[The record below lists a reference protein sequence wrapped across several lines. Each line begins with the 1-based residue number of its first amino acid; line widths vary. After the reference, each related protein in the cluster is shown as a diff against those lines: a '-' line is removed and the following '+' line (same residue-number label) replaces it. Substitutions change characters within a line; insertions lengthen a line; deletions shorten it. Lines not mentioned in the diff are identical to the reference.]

1 MTMPAPR
8 ESHILLPRL
17 VGRVWGGDRLRVLAP
32 DAAPGGPIGEAW
44 FGDAD
49 EQPGGVLVKLLD
61 VQDRLS
67 VQVHPDD
74 TLAKVMHGSDAI
86 GKHEAW
92 VVLEAA
98 PGAELLLGRSPSV
111 TGAEITSALASGAD
125 ITPLLAHH
133 RVQRGDVFD
142 VPTGC
147 LHALMP
153 GLFIWE
159 VQQRSDR
166 TYRVADWGRSDPSR
180 PLHSKEAIRA
190 TDAAHQA
197 TRTAV
202 INWQQPGEQTLI
214 EAPHFSA
221 RAVVGPWKG
230 SITVGPQGAV
240 ATATGPIVAGGLRLG
255 SLATAHLAAG
265 RVELEVSEAAIL
277 LIAEARTV

>member
-1 MTMPAPR
+1 M
-8 ESHILLPRL
+8 
-17 VGRVWGGDRLRVLAP
+17 WGGDRLRGLASE
-32 DAAPGGPIGEAW
+32 AAPSGPIGEAW

-74 TLAKVMHGSDAI
+74 DLAKVMHGPDAI

-111 TGAEITSALASGAD
+111 SSSDITNALGSGAD
-125 ITPLLAHH
+125 ITPLLAPHAA
-133 RVQRGDVFD
+133 RRGDVFD

-166 TYRVADWGRSDPSR
+166 TYRVADWGRNDPSR
-180 PLHSKEAIRA
+180 PLHQAEALRA
-190 TDAAHQA
+190 TDATYQA
-197 TRTAV
+197 TRTTA
-202 INWQQPGEQTLI
+202 IDWGKPGEQLLV
-214 EAPHFSA
+214 ASPHFSA
-221 RAVVGPWKG
+221 RAVVGPWAGEIAVG
-230 SITVGPQGAV
+230 SHG
-240 ATATGPIVAGGLRLG
+240 ATATAIGSAAVGGVRLVN
-255 SLATAHLAAG
+255 LATAHLATGLQSIDLAAG
-265 RVELEVSEAAIL
+265 AAL
-277 LIAEARTV
+277 LIAEGR

>member
-1 MTMPAPR
+1 MTESAPR
-8 ESHILLPRL
+8 DTHPLPQRL
-17 VGRVWGGDRLRVLAP
+17 VGRVWGGDRLRGLAP
-32 DAAPGGPIGEAW
+32 DAAPSGPIGEAW

-74 TLAKVMHGSDAI
+74 DLAKVMHGADAI

-98 PGAELLLGRSPSV
+98 PGAELLLGRAPSV
-111 TGAEITSALASGAD
+111 TGADITSALTSGAD
-125 ITPLLAHH
+125 ITPLLARHAV
-133 RVQRGDVFD
+133 RRGDVFD

-166 TYRVADWGRSDPSR
+166 TYRVADWGRNDSSR
-180 PLHSKEAIRA
+180 PLHAVEAMRA
-190 TDAAHQA
+190 TDAGHQA
-197 TRTAV
+197 TRTAA
-202 INWQQPGEQTLI
+202 IDWEQPGEQSLVTS
-214 EAPHFSA
+214 PHFSA
-221 RAVVGPWKG
+221 RAVVGPWAG
-230 SITVGPQGAV
+230 SIAVGALGAT
-240 ATATGPIVAGGLRLG
+240 ATATGPITADGLHLEA
-255 SLATAHLAAG
+255 LASAHLAAG
-265 RVELEVSEAAIL
+265 KVDLKVSAGAAL
-277 LIAEARTV
+277 LIAEGR

>member
-1 MTMPAPR
+1 MDTPSTSTR
-8 ESHILLPRL
+8 LLAPRL
-17 VGRVWGGDRLRVLAP
+17 VGRVWGGDRLRPLAP
-32 DAAPGGPIGEAW
+32 DAAPSGPIGEAW

-49 EQPGGVLVKLLD
+49 EQPDGVLVKLLD

-74 TLAKVMHGSDAI
+74 DLAKVMHGAGAI

-111 TGAEITSALASGAD
+111 SSSDISNALASGAD
-125 ITPLLAHH
+125 VTPLLARHSVH
-133 RVQRGDVFD
+133 RGDVFD

-166 TYRVADWGRSDPSR
+166 TYRVADWGRNDPSR
-180 PLHSKEAIRA
+180 PLHATEALRA

-197 TRTAV
+197 TRTTA
-202 INWQQPGEQTLI
+202 IDWGRPGEQSLVTS
-214 EAPHFSA
+214 PHFSA
-221 RAVVGPWKG
+221 RAVVGPWTGK
-230 SITVGPQGAV
+230 IVVGPHGAT
-240 ATATGPIVAGGLRLG
+240 ATATGAIVASGLRLG
-255 SLATAHLAAG
+255 ALATAHLAMG
-265 RVELEVSEAAIL
+265 EVDLEVSAGATL
-277 LIAEARTV
+277 LIAEGR

>member
-1 MTMPAPR
+1 MTRPALR
-8 ESHILLPRL
+8 DTHILPPRL
-17 VGRVWGGDRLRVLAP
+17 VGRVWGGDRLRALAP
-32 DAAPGGPIGEAW
+32 DAAPSGPIGEAW

-74 TLAKVMHGSDAI
+74 TLAKVMHGPDAI

-98 PGAELLLGRSPSV
+98 PDAELLLGRSASV
-111 TGAEITSALASGAD
+111 TSADITSALASGAD
-125 ITPLLAHH
+125 TAPLLERHA
-133 RVQRGDVFD
+133 VQRGDVFD

-166 TYRVADWGRSDPSR
+166 TYRVADWGRNDPSR
-180 PLHSKEAIRA
+180 PLHATEAIRA
-190 TDAAHQA
+190 TDAEYQV
-197 TRTAV
+197 TRTIA
-202 INWQQPGEQTLI
+202 INWGQPGEQALI
-214 EAPHFSA
+214 TSPHFTA
-221 RAVVGPWKG
+221 RVVVGPWLG
-230 SITVGPQGAV
+230 AIAVGQHGAT
-240 ATATGPIVAGGLRLG
+240 ATATGAIVANGLRLDA
-255 SLATAHLAAG
+255 LATAHLATGEIDLSVSAG
-265 RVELEVSEAAIL
+265 AAL
-277 LIAEARTV
+277 LVAEGRS

>member
-1 MTMPAPR
+1 MDTPSTSTR
-8 ESHILLPRL
+8 LLAPRL
-17 VGRVWGGDRLRVLAP
+17 VGRVWGGDRLRPLAP
-32 DAAPGGPIGEAW
+32 DAAPSGPIGEAW
-44 FGDAD
+44 FGDTD

-74 TLAKVMHGSDAI
+74 DLAKVMHGAGAI

-111 TGAEITSALASGAD
+111 SSSDITNALASGAD
-125 ITPLLAHH
+125 ITPLLAPHAA
-133 RVQRGDVFD
+133 RRGDVFD

-166 TYRVADWGRSDPSR
+166 TYRVADWGRNDPSR
-180 PLHSKEAIRA
+180 PLHQAEALRA
-190 TDAAHQA
+190 TDATYQA
-197 TRTAV
+197 TRTTA
-202 INWQQPGEQTLI
+202 IDWGKPGEQLLL
-214 EAPHFSA
+214 ASPHFSA
-221 RAVVGPWKG
+221 RAVVGPWAG
-230 SITVGPQGAV
+230 EIVVGNHG
-240 ATATGPIVAGGLRLG
+240 ATATAIGAGTVGEVQLG
-255 SLATAHLAAG
+255 DLVTAHLATGLQSVDLAAG
-265 RVELEVSEAAIL
+265 ATL
-277 LIAEARTV
+277 LIAEGR

>member
-1 MTMPAPR
+1 VDTPNTSTR
-8 ESHILLPRL
+8 LLAPRL
-17 VGRVWGGDRLRVLAP
+17 VGRVWGGDRLRALAP
-32 DAAPGGPIGEAW
+32 DAAPSGPIGEAW

-74 TLAKVMHGSDAI
+74 DLAKVMHGAGAI

-111 TGAEITSALASGAD
+111 SSSDITNALASGAD
-125 ITPLLAHH
+125 ITPLLAPHAA
-133 RVQRGDVFD
+133 RRGDVFD

-166 TYRVADWGRSDPSR
+166 TYRVADWGRNDPSR
-180 PLHSKEAIRA
+180 PLHAREAIRA

-197 TRTAV
+197 TRTTA
-202 INWQQPGEQTLI
+202 IDWGKPGEQLLI
-214 EAPHFSA
+214 TSLHFSA
-221 RAVVGPWKG
+221 RAVIGPWVGDIGVGPHG
-230 SITVGPQGAV
+230 
-240 ATATGPIVAGGLRLG
+240 ATATAIGSAAVGGVRLVN
-255 SLATAHLAAG
+255 LATAHLATGLQSIDLAAG
-265 RVELEVSEAAIL
+265 AAL
-277 LIAEARTV
+277 LIAEGR

>member
-1 MTMPAPR
+1 MDTPNTSTR
-8 ESHILLPRL
+8 LLAPRL
-17 VGRVWGGDRLRVLAP
+17 VGRVWGGDRLRALAP
-32 DAAPGGPIGEAW
+32 DAAPSGPIGEAW

-67 VQVHPDD
+67 GPVHPDD
-74 TLAKVMHGSDAI
+74 DLAKVMHGADAI

-111 TGAEITSALASGAD
+111 SGADITNALASGSD
-125 ITPLLAHH
+125 ITPLLARHAAH
-133 RVQRGDVFD
+133 RGDVFD

-166 TYRVADWGRSDPSR
+166 TYRVADWGRNDPSR
-180 PLHSKEAIRA
+180 PLHGAEAIRA

-197 TRTAV
+197 TRTVA
-202 INWQQPGEQTLI
+202 IDWQLPGEQTLV
-214 EAPHFSA
+214 ASPHFSA
-221 RAVVGPWKG
+221 RAVVGPWVGK
-230 SITVGPQGAV
+230 IAVGPHGAT
-240 ATATGPIVAGGLRLG
+240 ATATGPMVAGGLRLG
-255 SLATAHLAAG
+255 ALATAHLAMG
-265 RVELEVSEAAIL
+265 EVDLEVSVGAAL
-277 LIAEARTV
+277 LIAEGR

>member
-1 MTMPAPR
+1 MT
-8 ESHILLPRL
+8 ESGPHDTQILSPRL
-17 VGRVWGGDRLRVLAP
+17 VGRVWGGDRLRALAA
-32 DAAPGGPIGEAW
+32 DAAPNGPIGEAW

-49 EQPGGVLVKLLD
+49 EQSGGVLVKLLD

-74 TLAKVMHGSDAI
+74 DLAKVMHGADAI

-98 PGAELLLGRSPSV
+98 PGAELLLGRAPSV
-111 TGAEITSALASGAD
+111 SSADITNALASGAD
-125 ITPLLAHH
+125 ITPLLARHAA
-133 RVQRGDVFD
+133 RRGDVFD

-166 TYRVADWGRSDPSR
+166 TYRVADWGRNDPSR
-180 PLHSKEAIRA
+180 PLHATEALRA

-197 TRTAV
+197 TRTAAIDWERSV
-202 INWQQPGEQTLI
+202 EQTLI
-214 EAPHFSA
+214 TSPHFLA
-221 RAVVGPWKG
+221 RAVVGPWTG
-230 SITVGPQGAV
+230 AITIGQHGAT
-240 ATATGPIVAGGLRLG
+240 ATATGAAVAGGLQLTA
-255 SLATAHLAAG
+255 LATAHLAAG
-265 RVELEVSEAAIL
+265 EIDLQVSVGSAL
-277 LIAEARTV
+277 LIAEGR

>member
-1 MTMPAPR
+1 MDTPNTSTR
-8 ESHILLPRL
+8 LLAPRL
-17 VGRVWGGDRLRVLAP
+17 VGRVWGGDRLRALAP
-32 DAAPGGPIGEAW
+32 DAAPSGPIGEAW

-74 TLAKVMHGSDAI
+74 DLAKVMHGPNAI

-111 TGAEITSALASGAD
+111 SSSDITNALGSGAD
-125 ITPLLAHH
+125 ITPLLAPHAA
-133 RVQRGDVFD
+133 RRGDVFD

-166 TYRVADWGRSDPSR
+166 TYRVADWGRNDPSR
-180 PLHSKEAIRA
+180 PLHAREAIRA

-197 TRTAV
+197 TRTTA
-202 INWQQPGEQTLI
+202 IDWGKPGEQLLV
-214 EAPHFSA
+214 ASPHFSA
-221 RAVVGPWKG
+221 RAVVGPWAGEIAVG
-230 SITVGPQGAV
+230 SHG
-240 ATATGPIVAGGLRLG
+240 ATATAIGAGTVGGVQLG
-255 SLATAHLAAG
+255 DLVTAHLATGLQSIDLAAG
-265 RVELEVSEAAIL
+265 AAL
-277 LIAEARTV
+277 LIAEGH

>member
-1 MTMPAPR
+1 VDTPNASTR
-8 ESHILLPRL
+8 LLAPRL
-17 VGRVWGGDRLRVLAP
+17 VGRVWGGDRLRGLAP
-32 DAAPGGPIGEAW
+32 DAAPSGPIGEAW

-74 TLAKVMHGSDAI
+74 ALAKVMHGPDAI

-98 PGAELLLGRSPSV
+98 PGAELLLGRAPSV
-111 TGAEITSALASGAD
+111 TGADITSALASGAD
-125 ITPLLAHH
+125 ITPLLAQHAV
-133 RVQRGDVFD
+133 RRGDVFD

-166 TYRVADWGRSDPSR
+166 TYRVADWGRNDPSR
-180 PLHSKEAIRA
+180 PLHATEAIRA
-190 TDAAHQA
+190 TDAGHQA
-197 TRTAV
+197 ARTVA
-202 INWQQPGEQTLI
+202 IDWQLQGEQTLVTS
-214 EAPHFSA
+214 PHFSA
-221 RAVVGPWKG
+221 RAVVGPWTG
-230 SITVGPQGAV
+230 RIAVGAHGAT
-240 ATATGPIVAGGLRLG
+240 ATATGAMVAGGLRLG
-255 SLATAHLAAG
+255 ALASAHLAAG
-265 RVELEVSEAAIL
+265 EIDLEVSAGATL
-277 LIAEARTV
+277 LIAEGR

>member
-1 MTMPAPR
+1 MDTPNTSTR
-8 ESHILLPRL
+8 LLAPRL
-17 VGRVWGGDRLRVLAP
+17 VGRVWGGDRLRALAP
-32 DAAPGGPIGEAW
+32 DAAPSGPIGEAW

-74 TLAKVMHGSDAI
+74 DLAKVMHGAGAI

-98 PGAELLLGRSPSV
+98 PGAELLLGRAPSV
-111 TGAEITSALASGAD
+111 AGADITNALASGAD
-125 ITPLLAHH
+125 ITPLLARHA
-133 RVQRGDVFD
+133 VQRGDVFD

-166 TYRVADWGRSDPSR
+166 TYRVADWGRNDPSR
-180 PLHSKEAIRA
+180 PLHGAEAIRA

-197 TRTAV
+197 TRTVA
-202 INWQQPGEQTLI
+202 IDWQLPGEQTLV
-214 EAPHFSA
+214 ASPHFSA
-221 RAVVGPWKG
+221 RAVVGPWVGK
-230 SITVGPQGAV
+230 IAVGPHGAT
-240 ATATGPIVAGGLRLG
+240 ATATGPMVAGGLRLG
-255 SLATAHLAAG
+255 ALATVHLAMG
-265 RVELEVSEAAIL
+265 EVDLEVSVGAAL
-277 LIAEARTV
+277 LIAEGR

>member
-1 MTMPAPR
+1 MDTPNTSTR
-8 ESHILLPRL
+8 LLAPRL
-17 VGRVWGGDRLRVLAP
+17 VGRVWGGDRLRGLASE
-32 DAAPGGPIGEAW
+32 AAPSGPIGEAW

-74 TLAKVMHGSDAI
+74 DLAKVMHGPDAI

-111 TGAEITSALASGAD
+111 SSSDITNALGSGAD
-125 ITPLLAHH
+125 ITPLLAPHAA
-133 RVQRGDVFD
+133 RRGDVFD

-166 TYRVADWGRSDPSR
+166 TYRVADWGRNDPSR
-180 PLHSKEAIRA
+180 PLHGAEAIRA

-197 TRTAV
+197 TRTVA
-202 INWQQPGEQTLI
+202 IDWQLPGEQTLV
-214 EAPHFSA
+214 ASPHFSA
-221 RAVVGPWKG
+221 RAVVGPWVGK
-230 SITVGPQGAV
+230 IAVGPHGAT
-240 ATATGPIVAGGLRLG
+240 ATATGQMVAGGFRLG
-255 SLATAHLAAG
+255 ALATAHLAMG
-265 RVELEVSEAAIL
+265 EVDLEVSVGAAL
-277 LIAEARTV
+277 LIAEGR

>member
-1 MTMPAPR
+1 MDTPNTSTR
-8 ESHILLPRL
+8 LLAPRL
-17 VGRVWGGDRLRVLAP
+17 VGRVWGGDRLRALAP
-32 DAAPGGPIGEAW
+32 DAAPSGPIGEAW

-74 TLAKVMHGSDAI
+74 DLAKVMHGPNAI

-98 PGAELLLGRSPSV
+98 PGAELLLGRAPSV
-111 TGAEITSALASGAD
+111 TGADITNALASGAD
-125 ITPLLAHH
+125 ITPLLAPHAA
-133 RVQRGDVFD
+133 RRGDVFD

-166 TYRVADWGRSDPSR
+166 TYRVADWGRNDPSR
-180 PLHSKEAIRA
+180 PLHQAEALRA
-190 TDAAHQA
+190 TDATYQA
-197 TRTAV
+197 TRTTA
-202 INWQQPGEQTLI
+202 IDWGKPGEQLLV
-214 EAPHFSA
+214 ASPHFSA
-221 RAVVGPWKG
+221 RAVVGPWAG
-230 SITVGPQGAV
+230 GITVGNHG
-240 ATATGPIVAGGLRLG
+240 ATATAIGAGTVGGVQLG
-255 SLATAHLAAG
+255 DLVTAYLATGLQSIDLAAG
-265 RVELEVSEAAIL
+265 AAL
-277 LIAEARTV
+277 LIAEGR

>member
-1 MTMPAPR
+1 MDTPNTSIR
-8 ESHILLPRL
+8 LLAPRL
-17 VGRVWGGDRLRVLAP
+17 VGRVWGGDRLRGLAP
-32 DAAPGGPIGEAW
+32 DAAQSGPIGEAW

-74 TLAKVMHGSDAI
+74 ALAKVMHGADAI

-98 PGAELLLGRSPSV
+98 PGAELLLGRAPSV
-111 TGAEITSALASGAD
+111 TGADITGALASGTD
-125 ITPLLAHH
+125 ITPLLARHAA
-133 RVQRGDVFD
+133 RRGDVFD

-166 TYRVADWGRSDPSR
+166 TYRVADWGRNDPSR
-180 PLHSKEAIRA
+180 PLHQAEALRA
-190 TDAAHQA
+190 TDATYQA
-197 TRTAV
+197 TRTTA
-202 INWQQPGEQTLI
+202 IDWGKSGEQLLV
-214 EAPHFSA
+214 ASPHFSA
-221 RAVVGPWKG
+221 RAVVGPWAGEIAVG
-230 SITVGPQGAV
+230 SHG
-240 ATATGPIVAGGLRLG
+240 ATATAIGAGTVGGVQLG
-255 SLATAHLAAG
+255 DLVTAHLATGLQSIDLAAG
-265 RVELEVSEAAIL
+265 AAL
-277 LIAEARTV
+277 LIAEGR

>member
-1 MTMPAPR
+1 M
-8 ESHILLPRL
+8 
-17 VGRVWGGDRLRVLAP
+17 WGGDRLRALAP
-32 DAAPGGPIGEAW
+32 DAAPSGPIGEAW

-74 TLAKVMHGSDAI
+74 DLAKVMHGAGAI

-111 TGAEITSALASGAD
+111 SSSDITNALASGAD
-125 ITPLLAHH
+125 ITPLLAPHAA
-133 RVQRGDVFD
+133 RRGDVFD

-166 TYRVADWGRSDPSR
+166 TYRVADWGRNDPSR
-180 PLHSKEAIRA
+180 PLHAREAIRA

-197 TRTAV
+197 TRTTA
-202 INWQQPGEQTLI
+202 IDWGKPGEQLLV
-214 EAPHFSA
+214 ASPHFSA
-221 RAVVGPWKG
+221 RAAVGPWVG
-230 SITVGPQGAV
+230 DIGVGPHG
-240 ATATGPIVAGGLRLG
+240 ATATAIGSAAVGGVLLG
-255 SLATAHLAAG
+255 DLATAHLATGLQSIDLAAG
-265 RVELEVSEAAIL
+265 AAL
-277 LIAEARTV
+277 LIAEGR

>member
-1 MTMPAPR
+1 MDTPSTSTR
-8 ESHILLPRL
+8 LLAPRL
-17 VGRVWGGDRLRVLAP
+17 VGRVWGGDRLRPLAP
-32 DAAPGGPIGEAW
+32 DAAPSGPIGEAW

-49 EQPGGVLVKLLD
+49 EQPDGVLVKLLD

-74 TLAKVMHGSDAI
+74 DLAKVMHGAGAI

-98 PGAELLLGRSPSV
+98 AGAELLLGRSPSV
-111 TGAEITSALASGAD
+111 SSSDISNALASGAD
-125 ITPLLAHH
+125 VTPLLARHSVH
-133 RVQRGDVFD
+133 RGDVFD

-166 TYRVADWGRSDPSR
+166 TYRVADWGRNDPSR
-180 PLHSKEAIRA
+180 PLHATEALRA

-197 TRTAV
+197 TRTTA
-202 INWQQPGEQTLI
+202 IDWSRPGEQSLVTS
-214 EAPHFSA
+214 PHFSA
-221 RAVVGPWKG
+221 RAVVGPWTGK
-230 SITVGPQGAV
+230 IVVGPHGAT
-240 ATATGPIVAGGLRLG
+240 ATATGAIVASGLRLG
-255 SLATAHLAAG
+255 ALATAHLAMG
-265 RVELEVSEAAIL
+265 EVDLEVSAGATL
-277 LIAEARTV
+277 LIAEGR

>member
-1 MTMPAPR
+1 
-8 ESHILLPRL
+8 
-17 VGRVWGGDRLRVLAP
+17 VWGGDRLRALAP
-32 DAAPGGPIGEAW
+32 DAAPSGPIGEAW

-74 TLAKVMHGSDAI
+74 DLAKVMHGAGAI

-98 PGAELLLGRSPSV
+98 PGAELLLGRAPSV
-111 TGAEITSALASGAD
+111 AGADITNALASGAD
-125 ITPLLAHH
+125 ITPLLARHA
-133 RVQRGDVFD
+133 VQRGDVFD

-166 TYRVADWGRSDPSR
+166 TYRVADWGRNDPSR
-180 PLHSKEAIRA
+180 PLHGAEAIRA

-197 TRTAV
+197 TRTVA
-202 INWQQPGEQTLI
+202 IDWQLPGEQTLV
-214 EAPHFSA
+214 ASPHFSA
-221 RAVVGPWKG
+221 RAVVGPWVGK
-230 SITVGPQGAV
+230 IAVGPHGAT
-240 ATATGPIVAGGLRLG
+240 ATATGPMVAGGLRLG
-255 SLATAHLAAG
+255 ALATVHLAMG
-265 RVELEVSEAAIL
+265 EVDLEVSVGAAL
-277 LIAEARTV
+277 LIAEGR

>member
-1 MTMPAPR
+1 MDTPSTLTR
-8 ESHILLPRL
+8 LLAPRL
-17 VGRVWGGDRLRVLAP
+17 VGRVWGGDRLRALAP
-32 DAAPGGPIGEAW
+32 DAAPSGPIGEAW

-74 TLAKVMHGSDAI
+74 DLARVMHGAGAI

-98 PGAELLLGRSPSV
+98 AGAELLLGRSTSV
-111 TGAEITSALASGAD
+111 SSSDVTSALASGAD
-125 ITPLLAHH
+125 VTRLLARHA
-133 RVQRGDVFD
+133 VQRGDVFD

-166 TYRVADWGRSDPSR
+166 TYRVADWGRNDPSR
-180 PLHSKEAIRA
+180 PLHATEALRA
-190 TDAAHQA
+190 TDSAHQA
-197 TRTAV
+197 TRTTA
-202 INWQQPGEQTLI
+202 IDWGRPGEQSLVTS
-214 EAPHFSA
+214 PHFSA
-221 RAVVGPWKG
+221 RAVVGPWTGK
-230 SITVGPQGAV
+230 IAVGPHGAT
-240 ATATGPIVAGGLRLG
+240 ATATGAIVASGLPLG
-255 SLATAHLAAG
+255 ALATAHLALG
-265 RVELEVSEAAIL
+265 EVDLEVSAGATL
-277 LIAEARTV
+277 LIAEGR

>member
-1 MTMPAPR
+1 VDTPNTSTR
-8 ESHILLPRL
+8 LLAPRL
-17 VGRVWGGDRLRVLAP
+17 VGRVWGGDRLRGLAP
-32 DAAPGGPIGEAW
+32 DAAPSGPIGEAW

-74 TLAKVMHGSDAI
+74 DLAKVMHGPDAI

-98 PGAELLLGRSPSV
+98 PGAELLLGRAPSV
-111 TGAEITSALASGAD
+111 TGADITGALASGTD
-125 ITPLLAHH
+125 ITPLLARHAV
-133 RVQRGDVFD
+133 RRGDVFD

-166 TYRVADWGRSDPSR
+166 TYRVADWGRNDPSR
-180 PLHSKEAIRA
+180 PLHATEAIRA

-197 TRTAV
+197 TRTTA
-202 INWQQPGEQTLI
+202 INWEQPGEQTLVTS
-214 EAPHFSA
+214 PHFSA
-221 RAVVGPWKG
+221 RAVVGPWTG
-230 SITVGPQGAV
+230 RIAVGAHGAT
-240 ATATGPIVAGGLRLG
+240 ATATGAIVAGGLRLG
-255 SLATAHLAAG
+255 ALASVHLAAG
-265 RVELEVSEAAIL
+265 EIDLEVSAGATL
-277 LIAEARTV
+277 LIAEGR